1 MGGGFR
7 PLGFKLI
14 KTKQKTMKKTLLL
27 MLALLL
33 VGSGFAQKGPQTKLI
48 SSSEERIVVDVQING
63 YNTTRVQTP
72 QGEQLIISA
81 PGMYAMR
88 EAGAP
93 DLPMFPI
100 PAIIGDRAEMT
111 VNVINAEY
119 ADYTNVNIAPSKGNF
134 SRQINPDDVAYTYG
148 TMYQQDAFYPAT
160 QAYLEAPYIYRDF
173 RGQNIMVRPFAYNP
187 VTKTLR
193 VYDHLTIEMTKV
205 SDNGLNQKASRK
217 SNTMKVDPE
226 FKASYNRHFINFGAT
241 EAKYTFIPDA
251 GLMLVV
257 AADQYADAMQP
268 LVAWKNMS
276 GRPCTLVTISEI
288 GSNNDTQIKNYIQ
301 NLYENDNLEF
311 ILLVGDLA
319 DVTSHSMS
327 NGRSDNWY
335 GMLEGTDNYCEAF
348 VGRFSCN
355 SVTDAETQVNK
366 VLYYERD
373 MPAGLTW
380 LNKGM
385 GVGANEGAGSGHRGG
400 EADYVHVDYIRDT
413 LLHYTYEAVSQ
424 QYSGVGGGTSASAIS
439 ADVNAGVS
447 IVKYCNHGSQ
457 TSWAVANYS
466 NSNVNALT
474 NDYMWPYVISV
485 ACNNGQFDGTCFGE
499 AWLRATNNA
508 TGAPTGA
515 LGGMFSWISQPWTP
529 PMTGQ
534 DEMIAIFTE
543 WRNLDQFHHTIGGM
557 AENGNMK
564 ILDAHPSDNGSTHNT
579 WINFADPSTMMRSDN
594 PVEMEVTMNP
604 AVLMI
609 GMDACTVSTD
619 APFGIVTLSDMEG
632 EVLAS
637 AYLTDGEAEL
647 QFPALS
653 DVGTYTMVV
662 MGYNKVTY
670 IDSFEVLPAEGAFVS
685 VVEFTPNLAPV
696 NQEISMSMS
705 FTNVGADPTLAPTH
719 VSLTCADPL
728 LQIVNGE
735 ADFDILGA
743 NETVVLEDAFSFI
756 LDETV
761 ADEDKFQIDV
771 TMTCGEQTWTGKA
784 KVTAAKAVMSYEGTN
799 WPGTFAP
806 GEDLTLRSTFMNI
819 GHYAA
824 SNAYALIHSDSE
836 YVTMVNDSVYIGTLD
851 PEGMTNCHF
860 VVHID
865 ENCPATESLSI
876 MVSIYADGIENID
889 NELVLRNSCNVVFN
903 LTDTYGDGW
912 NGAKLNVAFS
922 DGTPTQQLTIS
933 TGTSATYTLEIS
945 SGVHVTL
952 TWTTGSWDSEC
963 SFTVEYEDGTPIT
976 SANGLSAG
984 WSYEFDCLC
993 GGSGVVVTYDPIQNL
1008 AYEVADHL
1016 FTLTWDPVSEKG
1028 FEYYSVTRNGVEVAQ
1043 LMEPVYTEELADESI
1058 ITFCVSAVFNDG
1070 ASDAECITT
1079 EEDILD
1085 VEEVNGKV
1093 SVYPNPVNSTL
1104 FINGNTEYSFVLY
1117 NGMGQEM
1124 ASGTGRGAQSINV
1137 SEMPKGIYFLRLTT
1151 GNQVNVQKVVVE

>member
-1 MGGGFR
+1 
-7 PLGFKLI
+7 
-14 KTKQKTMKKTLLL
+14 MKKTLFL

-33 VGSGFAQKGPQTKLI
+33 VASGFAQKGPQTKLI
-48 SSSEERIVVDVQING
+48 SSSEERIVVEVQLNG

-81 PGMYAMR
+81 PGMYAML

-111 VNVINAEY
+111 VNVINADY
-119 ADYTNVNIAPSKGNF
+119 TDYTNVSIAPSKGNF
-134 SRQINPDDVAYTYG
+134 SRQINPNDVAYTYG
-148 TMYQQDAFYPAT
+148 AMYQQDAFYPAT

-193 VYDHLTIEMTKV
+193 VYDHLTIEMAKV

-226 FKASYNRHFINFGAT
+226 FKASYDRHFINFGAT
-241 EAKYTFIPDA
+241 EAKYTFVSDA
-251 GLMLVV
+251 GSMLVV

-311 ILLVGDLA
+311 ILLVGDLS

-355 SVTDAETQVNK
+355 NITDAETQVNK

-380 LNKGM
+380 LNKGL
-385 GVGANEGAGSGHRGG
+385 GVGANEGAGNGHMGG

-424 QYSGVGGGTSASAIS
+424 QYSGVGGGTSANAIS
-439 ADVNAGVS
+439 ADLNAGVS
-447 IVKYCNHGSQ
+447 IVNYCNHGSQ

-594 PVEMEVTMNP
+594 PVEMEVSMNP
-604 AVLMI
+604 SALMI
-609 GMDACTVSTD
+609 GMDACTISTD
-619 APFGIVTLSDMEG
+619 ANFGIVTLSNEEG
-632 EVLAS
+632 EVIAS
-637 AYLTDGEAEL
+637 DYLVDGEVEL
-647 QFPALS
+647 HFNALS
-653 DVGTYTMVV
+653 TVGTYNLVI

-670 IDSFEVLPAEGAFVS
+670 ISPIEVLPSEGAFVS
-685 VVEFTPNLAPV
+685 VAEFTPDAAPV
-696 NQEISMSMS
+696 NQEVSMSMS
-705 FTNVGADPTLAPTH
+705 FTNVGADPTVGTTTI
-719 VSLTCADPL
+719 SISCEDPL
-728 LQIVNGE
+728 LQIVNGNAE
-735 ADFDILGA
+735 FG
-743 NETVVLEDAFSFI
+743 VLAAGESITLENAFSFM
-756 LDETV
+756 LDPSV
-761 ADEDKFQIDV
+761 SDGDKFQIDV
-771 TMTCGEQTWTGKA
+771 TMTCGDAVWIGKA
-784 KVTAAKAVMSYEGTN
+784 KITAAKAVLSYEGTN
-799 WPGTFAP
+799 WAGSFTP
-806 GEDLTLRSTFMNI
+806 GEDVTLRSSFKNV
-819 GHYAA
+819 GHYTA
-824 SNAYALIHSDSE
+824 SNAYAVIHAESE
-836 YVTMVNDSVYIGTLD
+836 YITMVTDSVYVGTLD
-851 PEGMTNCHF
+851 PEGLSNCHF
-860 VVHID
+860 TIHID
-865 ENCPATESLSI
+865 ENCPATESLTI
-876 MVSIYADGIENID
+876 VVNMYADDVTGTEN
-889 NELVLRNSCNVVFN
+889 EVVLRNSCNVVFD
-903 LTDTYGDGW
+903 LVDSYGDGW
-912 NGAKLNVAFS
+912 NGNKLTVSFD
-922 DGTPTQQLTIS
+922 DGTPTQQLTIES
-933 TGTSATYTLEIS
+933 GNTASYTHEIG

-952 TWTTGSWDSEC
+952 GWINGSWTTEC
-963 SFTVEYEDGTPIT
+963 SFTVHYEDGTQIT
-976 SANGLSAG
+976 SANNLSAS
-984 WSYEFDCLC
+984 WSYEFDCNC
-993 GGSGVVVTYDPIQNL
+993 GGSSVVVTYDPIQNL
-1008 AYEVADHL
+1008 SYEVSDHL

-1043 LMEPVYTEELADESI
+1043 LTEPVYTEELADESI
-1058 ITFCVSAVFNDG
+1058 VTFCVSAVYNDG
-1070 ASDAECITT
+1070 ESDAECLTT
-1079 EEDILD
+1079 EENILA
-1085 VEEVNGKV
+1085 VEEASGKV

-1104 FINGNTEYSFVLY
+1104 FINGNTEYSYVLY

-1124 ASGTGRGAQSINV
+1124 ASGNGRGAQSINV

-1151 GNQVNVQKVVVE
+1151 GTQVNTQKVVVE